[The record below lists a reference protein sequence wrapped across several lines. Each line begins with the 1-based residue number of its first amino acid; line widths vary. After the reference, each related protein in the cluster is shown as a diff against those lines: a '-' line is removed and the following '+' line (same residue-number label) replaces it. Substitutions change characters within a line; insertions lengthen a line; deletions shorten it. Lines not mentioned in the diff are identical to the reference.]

1 MANEVDLHIHTT
13 ASDGVLS
20 PSQLVRLALQKG
32 LKVIAITDHDST
44 EGLDEALEAA
54 RGTGLQVIPGI
65 EVGTD
70 IPRGEV
76 HILGYF
82 LEYHRAGLQDVLS
95 TLRHSRLDRAKGM
108 LQKLRDLGMPLEW
121 ERVAAIAGRGSVGR
135 PHVAQAMLEKGYVT
149 SLRDAFDRY
158 LGRNGPAYV
167 ERFKLSPV
175 GAVQLILQNQGIPV
189 LAHPADIE
197 NLEALL
203 PELLAAGLAGVEA
216 FYNGYG
222 AELVQ
227 SIVNLAIKD
236 GLIVTGGSDYHG
248 LPTMS
253 PTDLGGN
260 FVPSKAARR
269 LQEHKLKLE
278 ANRMAQ
284 ERH

>member
-82 LEYHRAGLQDVLS
+82 IDHHRVGLQDVLS

-108 LQKLRDLGMPLEW
+108 LQKLRDLGRPLEW

-158 LGRNGPAYV
+158 LGRNRPAYV
-167 ERFKLSPV
+167 ERFKLSPAE
-175 GAVQLILQNQGIPV
+175 AVQLIRENQGIPV

-227 SIVNLAIKD
+227 SIVNLARKD
-236 GLIVTGGSDYHG
+236 GLIVTGGSDFHG

-269 LQEHKLKLE
+269 LNEYKLKLE
-278 ANRMAQ
+278 ANRVAQ